1 MPLSRRGT
9 TVGAALL
16 ALTAMVT
23 LAACSDDNND
33 PTPVFLAGTY
43 EVTGIWQGLPS
54 ATPEPLDI
62 AGTGATG
69 VLTNTN
75 YTITIPVIATVSAGT
90 YQAFSDGTFTQDGT
104 ASVGGGAPQA
114 IQCTG
119 TFTDVSDVVTVD
131 TICLGQRTVTVLDRN
146 P

>member
-1 MPLSRRGT
+1 MRLSRSGAT
-9 TVGAALL
+9 AGAALL

-23 LAACSDDNND
+23 LAACSSDNND
-33 PTPVFLAGTY
+33 PTPVFLAGNY
-43 EVTGIWQGLPS
+43 EVTGIWQGLP
-54 ATPEPLDI
+54 ADTPVIIPV
-62 AGTGATG
+62 TGTG

-75 YTITIPVIATVSAGT
+75 YTITIPAIATVSAGT

-104 ASVGGGAPQA
+104 ATVGGGAPQA

-119 TFTDVSDVVTVD
+119 TFTDESDVVTVD